1 MKRRFLFLIF
11 IVSFILATISADT
24 LADVV
29 TTEDV
34 AVGAEVKSILVTVLN
49 VSNNQ
54 PTGAVGFGNISSAA
68 TFASALQYLEVTC
81 GSTALAW
88 GVQIYTDNAS
98 YGGEQKGGLI
108 GANNLSRVPLLWR
121 VYDGVQNSGTGV
133 PCTNS
138 EDWAFVKDKND
149 ADMNGSWPGDGAQIE
164 YRSIVASTGL
174 GAFPSPGR
182 SGSSP
187 VYVYFGA
194 DFSGVS
200 SQSYL
205 TQIVIEVYNL

>member
-1 MKRRFLFLIF
+1 LRRRFLFLIF
-11 IVSFILATISADT
+11 IVLFILATKVADAF
-24 LADVV
+24 ADVA
-29 TTEDV
+29 TTAGVD
-34 AVGAEVKSILVTVLN
+34 VGAEVKSVLVTVRN
-49 VSNNQ
+49 VIGDQ
-54 PTGAVGFGNISSAA
+54 PTSAIGFGNISSAA
-68 TFASALQYLEVTC
+68 TFVSSPQYLEVTC

-88 GVQIYTDNAS
+88 GVQIYTNNAG

-108 GANNLSRVPLLWR
+108 SADNSSRVPLLWR
-121 VYDGVQNSGTGV
+121 VFDSMQNPGIGV
-133 PCTNS
+133 PCINS
-138 EDWAFVKDKND
+138 PGWGFVKDKND
-149 ADMNGSWPGDGAQIE
+149 ADMNGSWPGDGVQIE
-164 YRSIVASTGL
+164 YRSIVTNNGL

-194 DFSGVS
+194 DFSGVP